1 MGLELNPSLSANSTD
16 YKCFTNVTPI
26 FTPTNVNWVF
36 FYDFFLLCHRIGRFS
51 CYLWNEFFNKDR
63 DSDFFEKEDF
73 NLKNKIEEG

>member
-1 MGLELNPSLSANSTD
+1 
-16 YKCFTNVTPI
+16 
-26 FTPTNVNWVF
+26 VF